1 MGGTARDDPGERS
14 DSVLAEAAS
23 VVITP
28 IQDGPLHVKG
38 SLEIVSGGGAVLQRV
53 TEAWLCRC
61 GGSANKPYCDGTHK
75 RTGFKAEGRAPVRK

>member
-1 MGGTARDDPGERS
+1 MVGTSGDDRNESSGAIP
-14 DSVLAEAAS
+14 AETAP

-38 SLEIVSGGGAVLQRV
+38 SLEITLGATGKRV
-53 TEAWLCRC
+53 TEIWLCRC

-75 RTGFKAEGRAPVRK
+75 KNGFKAEGRAPVRK

>member
-1 MGGTARDDPGERS
+1 MGEKSGDDQDERTNG
-14 DSVLAEAAS
+14 DSVEMPP

-38 SLEIVSGGGAVLQRV
+38 SLEIALGAGNRV
-53 TEAWLCRC
+53 TEVWLCRC

-75 RTGFKAEGRAPVRK
+75 KNGFKAEGRAPVRK